1 MIVPSIWSA
10 LTMSKKQES
19 YRVEIINVQ
28 TIGARCG
35 VGCGKT
41 LAEAQRD
48 AMEQANAR
56 YSGCNPRLSE
66 SGWEVY
72 VDGGVNC

>member
-1 MIVPSIWSA
+1 MIVPSIWGA

-35 VGCGKT
+35 VGRGKT